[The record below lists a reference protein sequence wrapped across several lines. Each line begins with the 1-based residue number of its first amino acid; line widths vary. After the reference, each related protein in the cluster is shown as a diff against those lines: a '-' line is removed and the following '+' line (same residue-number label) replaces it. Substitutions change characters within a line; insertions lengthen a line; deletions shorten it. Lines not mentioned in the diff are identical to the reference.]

1 MKDIDRIANALES
14 IATSLM
20 ILADYDPANIRS
32 YLDSIEERD
41 AMSVAPRM
49 SVVEKMEKVWT
60 DTQPTPEDPK
70 PTLEELQAQVRS
82 GLLAYHKRGGDAEGL
97 ILETIEVQLKSNE
110 MTVEQCVMMLNN
122 KEVQ

>member
-1 MKDIDRIANALES
+1 MRVLTRIAEALEVLTT
-14 IATSLM
+14 IADALTRIADALTDGKTSE
-20 ILADYDPANIRS
+20 P
-32 YLDSIEERD
+32 
-41 AMSVAPRM
+41 VAETE
-49 SVVEKMEKVWT
+49 VK
-60 DTQPTPEDPK
+60 PEVIVSAPPK

-110 MTVEQCVMMLNN
+110 MSVEQCVMMLNN